1 MTKKEIAA
9 YIDQT
14 LLSPTATEEELVS
27 FVTKAKDFG
36 FASVCINPVYIKKA
50 KEILAGCE
58 TKVCTVIDPGRLPA
72 EPLHLPLVLLPLPGG
87 LPGLG
92 DRRRCRR
99 T

>member
-36 FASVCINPVYIKKA
+36 FASV
-50 KEILAGCE
+50 
-58 TKVCTVIDPGRLPA
+58 
-72 EPLHLPLVLLPLPGG
+72 
-87 LPGLG
+87 
-92 DRRRCRR
+92 
-99 T
+99 